1 MLIQPSKIV
10 TGDILPELPK
20 PEYKALRALER
31 AMQAR
36 NWEVVNVLIGLG
48 VYLWQT
54 ENGRAMLQR
63 LLHEFRTTA
72 PCETRLPASV
82 LRCGLHTSPSFR
94 GRRRDGGRGCR
105 GSSDGS

>member
-10 TGDILPELPK
+10 TGYILPELPK

-31 AMQAR
+31 ALQAR
-36 NWEVVNVLIGLG
+36 NWEVVNVLIRLG

-54 ENGRAMLQR
+54 EDGRGMLQR

-72 PCETRLPASV
+72 PCETKLPPV
-82 LRCGLHTSPSFR
+82 EPEE
-94 GRRRDGGRGCR
+94 D
-105 GSSDGS
+105 